1 MYYCRYS
8 SPLGNLLIAGAE
20 DAVVYCLWEDTIDE
34 RMMATW
40 EEDKSEKSTALT
52 ETCRQLT
59 EYFAGTR
66 KVFRLPL
73 CLNGTPFQ
81 RLTWLGC
88 NKVPYGEDALLR

>member
-40 EEDKSEKSTALT
+40 EEDRSEKSAVLT

-66 KVFRLPL
+66 KVFRLP
-73 CLNGTPFQ
+73 C
-81 RLTWLGC
+81 
-88 NKVPYGEDALLR
+88 A

>member
-20 DAVVYCLWEDTIDE
+20 DVVVYCLWEDTIDE

-73 CLNGTPFQ
+73 APKRYSLSASYMVGAATDP
-81 RLTWLGC
+81 
-88 NKVPYGEDALLR
+88 LR